1 MSHPLTDLTAA
12 RDVLFVGGKGG
23 VGKTAVASALAL
35 ARARAG
41 RPTLV
46 VSTDPAHNLGHL
58 WGREVGDSP
67 VELAPG
73 LRGLEID
80 PRRTTDEH
88 LRAVRATMR
97 RLMADQ
103 LQSEVDKHLDLAR
116 DAPGTH
122 EAAVLE
128 RIAEVVEQRTSGELV
143 IFDTAPSGHTTRLI
157 ALPELMQAWTQ
168 GLLRRQDRSARF
180 GAALRGLEGDDAA
193 ADVIGSRRGRGQ
205 STTGQGTSDR
215 GSSDRGTSIGPRRT
229 QDRRARRD
237 EEIRAVLDRRQQRF
251 RHLREVLT
259 DHSSTA
265 FVIVAAAERLPVL
278 ESVELHEQLAR
289 SGMDVAAL
297 VINKR
302 SPADAGELLASRR
315 ELEEPYVAQLARSLP
330 HLPTVQVPLL
340 AGEVLGEQGLERLLT
355 HLS

>member
-35 ARARAG
+35 AQARAG

-58 WGREVGDSP
+58 WQREVGDSP
-67 VELAPG
+67 VELAPL
-73 LRGLEID
+73 LRGLEVD
-80 PRRTTDEH
+80 PARTTDEH
-88 LRAVRATMR
+88 LRAVRSTMR
-97 RLMADQ
+97 RLMADH
-103 LQSEVDKHLDLAR
+103 LQGEVDKHLDLAR

-128 RIAEVVEQRTSGELV
+128 RIAEVVEQRQRGELV

-168 GLLRRQDRSARF
+168 GLLRRQDKSARF
-180 GAALRGLEGDDAA
+180 GAALRGLEGSDYDAA
-193 ADVIGSRRGRGQ
+193 EVIGSRRLP
-205 STTGQGTSDR
+205 
-215 GSSDRGTSIGPRRT
+215 GSGASIGPRRT

-251 RHLREVLT
+251 RHLRGVLT
-259 DHSSTA
+259 DRTSTS
-265 FVIVAAAERLPVL
+265 FVIVTAAERLPVL

-297 VINKR
+297 VINRR
-302 SPADAGELLASRR
+302 SPADDGDLLASRR
-315 ELEEPYVAQLARSLP
+315 RLEEPYVAQLARSLP

-340 AGEVLGEQGLERLLT
+340 AGEVLGEEGLERLLV
-355 HLS
+355 HLG

>member
-1 MSHPLTDLTAA
+1 MSHPLTDLTRT

-23 VGKTAVASALAL
+23 VGKTAVASALGL

-67 VELAPG
+67 VELAPR

-80 PRRTTDEH
+80 PRRTTEEH
-88 LRAVRATMR
+88 LRSVRATMR

-103 LQSEVDKHLDLAR
+103 LQGEVDKHLDLAR

-128 RIAEVVEQRTSGELV
+128 RIAEVVEQRHADELV

-157 ALPELMQAWTQ
+157 ALPEMMQAWTQ

-180 GAALRGLEGDDAA
+180 GAALRGLESDDGAA
-193 ADVIGSRRGRGQ
+193 AVVGSRRRP
-205 STTGQGTSDR
+205 DEN
-215 GSSDRGTSIGPRRT
+215 TSIGPRHT

-237 EEIRAVLDRRQQRF
+237 EEIRAVLDRRQRRF

-259 DHSSTA
+259 DRSSTS
-265 FVIVAAAERLPVL
+265 FIIVTAAERLPVL
-278 ESVELHEQLAR
+278 ESVELHEQLDR
-289 SGMDVAAL
+289 SGMNVTAL

-315 ELEEPYVAQLARSLP
+315 HLEEPYVAQLARSLP

-340 AGEVLGEQGLERLLT
+340 AGEVLGKEGLERLLS
-355 HLS
+355 HLE